1 MHSNVTLV
9 PWPHITFDLILEP
22 LKGENSVALLFKEQ
36 PHYIWAAYMYDLFKC
51 AFSKNGFVSVKESVD
66 DKINALLR
74 KINGESKID
83 HSLFSESTCE

>member
-1 MHSNVTLV
+1 
-9 PWPHITFDLILEP
+9 
-22 LKGENSVALLFKEQ
+22 
-36 PHYIWAAYMYDLFKC
+36 MYDLFKC